1 MSGTASHPQSLTA
14 HLGDLAFLLERFR
27 EAVPGVTVAELAT
40 TDGLPLGIV
49 GTDQASAERLA
60 AVAAG
65 MHSLGLGIGKALGRG
80 RTSRLMQA
88 FFETDTDRIFSM
100 SAAEGTLLTVIT
112 SVDAD
117 PSLTGHE
124 MAVLVQSVRAHLA
137 TPSRDD
143 AQHEAAGGER

>member
-1 MSGTASHPQSLTA
+1 MSSTAPHPASVV
-14 HLGDLAFLLERFR
+14 DRPSDVAFLLERFK
-27 EAVPGVTVAELAT
+27 EAVPGVLVAELAT
-40 TDGLPLGIV
+40 TDGLPLGVV
-49 GTDQASAERLA
+49 GTDRASAERLA

-65 MHSLGLGIGKALGRG
+65 MHSLGLGIGKALGRD
-80 RTSRLMQA
+80 RKSRLMQA
-88 FFETDTDRIFSM
+88 FFETETDRIFSM

-137 TPSRDD
+137 TPTRDD
-143 AQHEAAGGER
+143 AQQAAGGER